1 MYFQVPPVSFRG
13 CSPFSFSPNSFIVGV
28 LNAVLSVSALAGML
42 CPAPWSCVCLVS
54 ALVSQLVSQSAS
66 LFFSLGCCVRLLGL
80 VFVWSPVLSPNLSPR
95 LPACWLPGLVFVLS
109 PVLSPNLSPSLP
121 PSSSPWD
128 GVSRSLVFSLGRC
141 VRLPG
146 LVFLL
151 SSVLS
156 SIWPSMLC
164 PPPWSCFGLSPVLS
178 PSLFPKQSSV
188 GVLNA
193 VSASLVLC
201 FSCLRS
207 CLPSCLPAVLECGVC
222 GLGLSQEF
230 YVRFVQ
236 LFGVYGGVIF
246 GRNCFILLMEEI
258 LHHLACTKRCKK
270 SGRLQYQLFTL

>member
-1 MYFQVPPVSFRG
+1 MSGSLVLCLPCLRSCLPTCLPV
-13 CSPFSFSPNSFIVGV
+13 CQLV
-28 LNAVLSVSALAGML
+28 LQPGML
-42 CPAPWSCVCLVS
+42 CPAPWSCLCLVS
-54 ALVSQLVSQSAS
+54 GLVSQLVSQTASLLAPWSCLCLVSGLVSQLVSQSAT
-66 LFFSLGCCVRLLGL
+66 FFFTLG
-80 VFVWSPVLSPNLSPR
+80 
-95 LPACWLPGLVFVLS
+95 
-109 PVLSPNLSPSLP
+109 
-121 PSSSPWD
+121 

-178 PSLFPKQSSV
+178 PSLFPKQFSV